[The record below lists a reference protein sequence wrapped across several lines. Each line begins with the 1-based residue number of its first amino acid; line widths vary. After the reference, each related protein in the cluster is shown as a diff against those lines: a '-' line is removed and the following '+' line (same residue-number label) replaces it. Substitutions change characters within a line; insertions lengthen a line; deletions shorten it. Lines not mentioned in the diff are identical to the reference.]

1 MKYKYIMIRYG
12 EIGTKGKNKKN
23 FIKCLYNNIKNALK
37 EIKGLK
43 VYNKYDRLYVELNDV
58 EPTIVYHYLDMI
70 AGISS
75 YSPVYFVE
83 SEEEKIKELVK
94 EVALNTNFNT
104 FKVSTNRADKRFP
117 ITSMDFNKVVA
128 TTIFKNKEN
137 IKVDIHNPEAN
148 FQIEIREEGTYVFLE
163 KIKGL
168 GGYPLGI
175 GGKAMALLSGG
186 IDSPVACFLMMK
198 RGVALE
204 TIHFASFPYTSK
216 AAEEKVYDILDKLN
230 VVQPSI
236 TLHIVHF
243 TKLQEEIYKHVDE
256 SYAITIMRRMMVRIA
271 SEWAK
276 RRNCLALVTGES
288 VGQVA
293 SQTLNSMSVINDV
306 TNTPIIRPVA
316 CFDKLEI
323 MDVAKKID
331 TYEISIRPF
340 EDCCTIFTPKNPVTK
355 PTLDKALEYES
366 KFDYQS
372 LINEI
377 LDTIETKNIY
387 KDSRINEEFL

>member
-23 FIKCLYNNIKNALK
+23 FIKCLYSNIKNALK
-37 EIKGLK
+37 DVKGLK

-58 EPTIVYHYLDMI
+58 EPSIVYHYLDMI
-70 AGISS
+70 SGISS

-94 EVALNTNFNT
+94 DLALNTNFNT
-104 FKVSTNRADKRFP
+104 FKVSTNRADKTFP
-117 ITSMDFNKVVA
+117 ITSMDFNRVVA
-128 TTIFKNKEN
+128 GVILKNKTD
-137 IKVDIHNPEAN
+137 IKVDLHNPDAN

-175 GGKAMALLSGG
+175 GGKALALLSGG

-243 TKLQEEIYKHVDE
+243 TKLQEEIYRHVDE

-316 CFDKLEI
+316 CFDKIEI
-323 MDVAKKID
+323 MDIAKKID

-377 LDTIETKNIY
+377 LDNIETKNIY

>member
-37 EIKGLK
+37 EIKELK

-58 EPTIVYHYLDMI
+58 EPTVVYHYLDMI

>member
-1 MKYKYIMIRYG
+1 MEFKYIMIRYG

-23 FIKCLYNNIKNALK
+23 FIKCLYTNIKNALK
-37 EIKGLK
+37 EVKGVK
-43 VYNKYDRLYVELNDV
+43 VYNKYDRLYVELNGIKPEV
-58 EPTIVYHYLDMI
+58 IYHYLDMI
-70 AGISS
+70 SGIAS

-83 SEEEKIKELVK
+83 SKQEEICELVK
-94 EVALNTNFNT
+94 ELALNSEFNT
-104 FKVSTNRADKRFP
+104 FKVSTNRADKTFP
-117 ITSMDFNKVVA
+117 ITSMDFNRVVA
-128 TTIFKNKEN
+128 GVILRNKEN
-137 IKVDIHNPEAN
+137 IKVDLHHPNAN
-148 FQIEIREEGTYVFLE
+148 FQIEIREEGTYVFLD
-163 KIKGL
+163 KFKGL

-175 GGKAMALLSGG
+175 GGKALALLSGG
-186 IDSPVACFLMMK
+186 IDSPVACFYMMK

-230 VVQPSI
+230 VIQPSI
-236 TLHIVHF
+236 TLHIVPF

-271 SEWAK
+271 SAWAK
-276 RRNCLALVTGES
+276 KRNCLALVTGES

-316 CFDKLEI
+316 CFDKVEI
-323 MDVAKKID
+323 MDVAKRID

-355 PTLDKALEYES
+355 PTLEKALEYEA

-372 LINEI
+372 LIDEI
-377 LDTIETKNIY
+377 LSNIETKNIY
-387 KDSRINEEFL
+387 KDSRVNDDFL